1 VFGVTPGRLH
11 VALHGR
17 NAKETAM
24 LTASSQPET
33 AQQETPEAS
42 TLPLWLTEKEAEALL
57 ILSASSPRSGGVKER
72 EIFGKLG
79 DLLRAFRR

>member
-1 VFGVTPGRLH
+1 
-11 VALHGR
+11 
-17 NAKETAM
+17 M
-24 LTASSQPET
+24 LTATSQPQPE
-33 AQQETPEAS
+33 QQDAPAEDA

-57 ILSASSPRSGGVKER
+57 ILCASSPRSGGMKER